1 MLRPPLW
8 RTLVT
13 APSSQA
19 PLRVAAARRAS
30 PIQSGAVALGE
41 DGRKRNPAAWALR
54 ACVCSHATAPRGFGT
69 HSHTPMCFDTGH
81 RQTMCLPC
89 IRITQLTG
97 ILHPQGSAVSSFRTF
112 VSRSS
117 GTFSLCPTLPHARE
131 RAKRRTRELHYDVL
145 HTPRPAYPSPLSARC
160 LGVTVTHGHAAYEQY
175 THPGQTRRLKRVAH
189 GVALLAARRH
199 TRLSQFEKG
208 GVTLKPKITQA
219 WLHS

>member
-1 MLRPPLW
+1 M
-8 RTLVT
+8 
-13 APSSQA
+13 
-19 PLRVAAARRAS
+19 AAARRAS

-97 ILHPQGSAVSSFRTF
+97 ILHPQARSRRSA
-112 VSRSS
+112 RSS
-117 GTFSLCPTLPHARE
+117 RG
-131 RAKRRTRELHYDVL
+131 RAELF
-145 HTPRPAYPSPLSARC
+145 LSAPLCRTPENA
-160 LGVTVTHGHAAYEQY
+160 LRGEPASYIRPGPNPARVTRVSVAALSALSRRHRHAWHAAYEQY

>member
-1 MLRPPLW
+1 M
-8 RTLVT
+8 
-13 APSSQA
+13 
-19 PLRVAAARRAS
+19 AAARRAS

-97 ILHPQGSAVSSFRTF
+97 ILHPQARSRRSA
-112 VSRSS
+112 RSS
-117 GTFSLCPTLPHARE
+117 RGRAELFLSAPLCRTPENALSGE
-131 RAKRRTRELHYDVL
+131 RASYITMYDVL
-145 HTPRPAYPSPLSARC
+145 HCTYAPARVSVAALSALSRR
-160 LGVTVTHGHAAYEQY
+160 HRHAWHAAYEQY

-189 GVALLAARRH
+189 GVALLAATELARRH

>member
-1 MLRPPLW
+1 MWRPSLR
-8 RTLVT
+8 RTL
-13 APSSQA
+13 APARSCQA

-97 ILHPQGSAVSSFRTF
+97 ILHPQARSRRSARSSRGRAELFLSAPLCRTPENALRGEPASYIRPGPRNTRIRRRSQRAVSASPSRMACSIRAVYTPGTD
-112 VSRSS
+112 SPSKARSS
-117 GTFSLCPTLPHARE
+117 
-131 RAKRRTRELHYDVL
+131 
-145 HTPRPAYPSPLSARC
+145 
-160 LGVTVTHGHAAYEQY
+160 
-175 THPGQTRRLKRVAH
+175 H
-189 GVALLAARRH
+189 GVALLG
-199 TRLSQFEKG
+199 TS
-208 GVTLKPKITQA
+208 
-219 WLHS
+219 S